1 MHTECEKTSLC
12 KGFAWF
18 NDPTP
23 DDGDNNCYLK
33 NIPAVILLDV
43 AKQCP
48 YHPVVDFYVKD
59 GLIKDP
65 PAPPPPPFPPP
76 SPSPLPPQPPPS
88 PPPPSPP
95 GVAGRRLQQSDVFD
109 GWAFFELKHCDTREN
124 RYGTPYTTLQTARD
138 ACLADPASPAST
150 TLGATGCL
158 TTGAAAP
165 RRGLGCAAACRSRR
179 SPPQPRRASTATRAS
194 SQRATR
200 LSRVAAARPPDGRPS
215 PLMAWTRSAPSR
227 L

>member
-1 MHTECEKTSLC
+1 MC

-76 SPSPLPPQPPPS
+76 SPSPLPPP
-88 PPPPSPP
+88 
-95 GVAGRRLQQSDVFD
+95 
-109 GWAFFELKHCDTREN
+109 
-124 RYGTPYTTLQTARD
+124 
-138 ACLADPASPAST
+138 
-150 TLGATGCL
+150 
-158 TTGAAAP
+158 AAA
-165 RRGLGCAAACRSRR
+165 LAAAALATWSGG
-179 SPPQPRRASTATRAS
+179 PP
-194 SQRATR
+194 
-200 LSRVAAARPPDGRPS
+200 AAAVGR
-215 PLMAWTRSAPSR
+215 L
-227 L
+227 